1 MQTDYE
7 GYCEN
12 VIGTVE
18 FPLGLAGPLPLNRKE
33 YQIPLATTEACLV
46 ASVNRG
52 IKAIRLSGGA
62 EAEVELIGI
71 TRAPVFKL
79 NSPLTLQEAE
89 EKLQEN
95 RDKMEEIIR
104 EGSQYLELLNFE
116 VRLSKDLLFIR
127 FFFDPKDAMG
137 MNMATVATDQISR
150 KLIEPLLNAKLI
162 SLSSNF
168 CSDKKPC
175 RDHREVGRG
184 FRARAR
190 AQISPQTLKE
200 VLKTDKQKML
210 DVFEAKLLEGSV
222 QAGAHAQN
230 AHHANMIAAIF
241 AATGQD
247 LAHVVE
253 GSQGST
259 HLIEKEEGLEISVEI
274 PALICGVVGGGT
286 YLPQFQNAISKID
299 LSESKT
305 PGQKNREFATVI
317 AGAVLAG
324 ELSLLACLAE
334 NQLAQVHHSA
344 RKLKR

>member
-18 FPLGLAGPLPLNRKE
+18 FPLGLAGPLPLNGKE

-52 IKAIRLSGGA
+52 AKAIRLSGGA
-62 EAEVELIGI
+62 HVEVELVGI

-79 NSPLTLQEAE
+79 KSPLALKEAE
-89 EKLQEN
+89 EKLQKN
-95 RDKMEEIIR
+95 RAKMEEIIR
-104 EGSQYLELLNFE
+104 DGSQYLELLNFE
-116 VRLSKDLLFIR
+116 VRMSGDLLFVR

-137 MNMATVATDQISR
+137 MNMATFASNNLSQQ
-150 KLIEPLLNAKLI
+150 LICPLLNAELI

-175 RDHREVGRG
+175 SDHREVGRG

-190 AQISPQTLKE
+190 AQISAQILKE
-200 VLKTDKQKML
+200 VLKTDVAKLIQI
-210 DVFEAKLLEGSV
+210 FEAKLLEGSA
-222 QAGAHAQN
+222 QAGAYAQN

-259 HLIEKEEGLEISVEI
+259 HLSKKGEDIEISVEI
-274 PALICGVVGGGT
+274 PALLCGVMGGGT
-286 YLPQFQNAISKID
+286 TLPHFQNALNQIG
-299 LSESKT
+299 LSESKI
-305 PGQKNREFATVI
+305 PGQKNLEFATVI

-334 NQLAQVHHSA
+334 NQLAQVHLTA
-344 RKLKR
+344 RNLK